1 MSAREPQQDGDGVGA
16 GDDDVI
22 VPSGAVSNRRRRVM
36 IAVGLLRAG
45 ATSAVLMVLYYVL
58 PLDGDSVSHLTL
70 VLAVGLLAFAAV
82 AYWEIRA
89 IVRSRF
95 PGIRAIQALAML
107 VPFFLL
113 LFASTYFILS
123 VQSPETFS
131 ESLDRTD
138 SLYFTVTTFATV
150 GFGDIVPRSD
160 AVRLL
165 VTGQILLDLVILGLG
180 IRVILGA
187 IKKGRTG
194 EL

>member
-1 MSAREPQQDGDGVGA
+1 
-16 GDDDVI
+16 
-22 VPSGAVSNRRRRVM
+22 M
-36 IAVGLLRAG
+36 IALGLLRAG
-45 ATSAVLMVLYYVL
+45 ATSALLLVLYYVL

-70 VLAVGLLAFAAV
+70 VLAIGLAAFAAT
-82 AYWEIRA
+82 AYWEVRA

-113 LFASTYFILS
+113 LFASTYFMLS
-123 VQSPETFS
+123 FQMPATFS
-131 ESLDRTD
+131 ESLNRTD

-187 IKKGRTG
+187 VRKGLTG
-194 EL
+194 EV

>member
-1 MSAREPQQDGDGVGA
+1 VSAHEPQQDGGGVGA
-16 GDDDVI
+16 GDDGLI
-22 VPSGAVSNRRRRVM
+22 VPSGVVSDRRRRVM

-45 ATSAVLMVLYYVL
+45 ATSALLMVLYYVV
-58 PLDGDSVSHLTL
+58 PLEGDSASHLTL
-70 VLAVGLLAFAAV
+70 VLTVGLLAFAAV

-113 LFASTYFILS
+113 LFSSAYFILS

-131 ESLDRTD
+131 ESLNRTD

-150 GFGDIVPRSD
+150 GFGDIVPRTD